1 MRVLST
7 FVGVVFMV
15 AFRSPDASFLDND
28 TELSQAIPALRSA
41 IGNHPRVLK
50 IEVDP
55 NVVTIEA
62 QDPNNLKHVN
72 RWLCVDR
79 VLGFI
84 PIRWV
89 TGPEPVDLQLLDP
102 DLEANLFDLDAVAFS
117 ATSKLENAAIKR
129 AHIQDPALEQRIA
142 TLETDAL
149 KKLGESK
156 KVYLESV
163 SIGPHPFV
171 SEAGAR
177 AIEVRVRDVPEDSVR
192 AEYGWIVYD
201 FDGRVLDF
209 VTP

>member
-7 FVGVVFMV
+7 FVGVMFMA
-15 AFRSPDASFLDND
+15 AFRSADASLLDN
-28 TELSQAIPALRSA
+28 ELSRAIPALRSA

-79 VLGFI
+79 ILGFM

-117 ATSKLENAAIKR
+117 ATSKLEKAAIKR
-129 AHIQDPALEQRIA
+129 AHIQDPA
-142 TLETDAL
+142 
-149 KKLGESK
+149 
-156 KVYLESV
+156 
-163 SIGPHPFV
+163 
-171 SEAGAR
+171 
-177 AIEVRVRDVPEDSVR
+177 
-192 AEYGWIVYD
+192 
-201 FDGRVLDF
+201 F
-209 VTP
+209 VTQMEIARQTFILPQPKSGDIRWKLFITSGREHAEVFANAQGEIVGTDLSGTQWAKSVNLLTEPALIARGSPKR

>member
-1 MRVLST
+1 MFT
-7 FVGVVFMV
+7 V
-15 AFRSPDASFLDND
+15 AFRSADASFPDND

-41 IGNHPRVLK
+41 IGNRPRVLK

-72 RWLCVDR
+72 RWRCVDR

-117 ATSKLENAAIKR
+117 ATSKLEKAAIKR
-129 AHIQDPALEQRIA
+129 AHIQDQALVTHMEIA
-142 TLETDAL
+142 RQTFILPQPKSGDIRWKLFIANGREHAEVFANAAWTD
-149 KKLGESK
+149 
-156 KVYLESV
+156 
-163 SIGPHPFV
+163 
-171 SEAGAR
+171 
-177 AIEVRVRDVPEDSVR
+177 
-192 AEYGWIVYD
+192 
-201 FDGRVLDF
+201 
-209 VTP
+209 